1 MSTNDEGT
9 ASSRPDLESA
19 LADLTTPAPVDF
31 GLRVLRHVGISPGR
45 YDRYVHLPTDAGGL
59 YVAFSPLAVT
69 GSTLESMVVSA
80 EMFEEVH
87 WSRTRRTAIRDTTPF
102 PGLRPALRTGR
113 AKALPIDLGGLDEQQ
128 CAVLEAVRTVP
139 RGQLRPIS
147 WIAREAGLPSA
158 REAGLPSAGEE
169 AVVAA
174 LAANPATLLVP
185 CHRITYEDGS
195 PCDAAYLPGTGRAL
209 RAAEDIDMER
219 LAALAGRGVVLM
231 GSDTTNIYCHPTCAH
246 ARRITPPHQRPFH
259 SASEA
264 RRAGYRACRS
274 CRPLTV

>member
-1 MSTNDEGT
+1 MSTDDEGT
-9 ASSRPDLESA
+9 APASPQPDLESA
-19 LADLTTPAPVDF
+19 LAGLTTPAPVDF
-31 GLRVLRHVGISPGR
+31 GLRVLQHVGISRNR

-69 GSTLESMVVSA
+69 GATLEAMVVSA

-87 WSRTRRTAIRDTTPF
+87 WSRTRRTAIRATTPF

-113 AKALPIDLGGLDEQQ
+113 AKTLPIDLGALDGLQR
-128 CAVLEAVRTVP
+128 AVLEAVRTVP
-139 RGQLRPIS
+139 RGQLRPVG
-147 WIAREAGLPSA
+147 WIAREAGVPSA
-158 REAGLPSAGEE
+158 AEA

-174 LAANPATLLVP
+174 LAANPVTLLVP
-185 CHRITYEDGS
+185 CHRVTYEDGS

-209 RAAEDIDMER
+209 RAAEGIDMER
-219 LAALAGRGVVLM
+219 VAALAGRGMVLL

-246 ARRITPPHQRPFH
+246 ARRITPPHQRPFRN
-259 SASEA
+259 ASEA